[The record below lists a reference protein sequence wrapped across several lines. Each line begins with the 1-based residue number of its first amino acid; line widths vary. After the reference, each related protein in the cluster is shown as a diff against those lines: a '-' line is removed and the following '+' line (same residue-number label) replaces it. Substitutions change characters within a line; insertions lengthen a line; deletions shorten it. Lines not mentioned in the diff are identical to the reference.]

1 MNLRDLINALS
12 GEIEEVL
19 PDLDTWAERLLTG
32 DPDDPGCLEAL
43 DRYLAQIERIASATG
58 MAGYAGLQAF
68 CGHLGE
74 HALAATSLP
83 RDARAAYEPVLRGWP
98 ALLLYYLANSADAS
112 AAAGLIDHL
121 RVAPDP
127 IDDQRALELAHLL
140 YAEPIADP
148 ALLDDGSPPRPLEAQ
163 PADVDLTVPA
173 DVDQK
178 LFDGFLHEGPQQAAE
193 FCRLAQNIAA
203 GRSDHPELVAAKRFA
218 HTLKGSA
225 SIIGIRG
232 IASLGHH
239 VEDILDYLEREGG
252 RVPPALAEA
261 LLDAGFCLEQMVA
274 SIVGDDEP
282 PANART
288 VLQAVLDL
296 ANRIDRGEPLLAAE
310 APALAAADPP
320 ETAPPAAAPAGGA
333 GTPSAALRVPVK
345 IVDDLFRVSGEM
357 SVRMGQVETRV
368 KRAAQRTV
376 QLRAQ
381 GQNLQKRL
389 IELENLVDLRA
400 LSMMRARS
408 RRGEQSEFDPL
419 ELDQY
424 NELHGATHALM
435 EDAAD
440 ARALGNRLEEDISQL
455 GTVIAQQQRLQKDLQ
470 HLVAS
475 TRMTPVGALASR
487 LQRNVR
493 QTCQAT
499 GKDAE
504 LVIEGSEIQVD
515 GLVLSQLAEP
525 LLHMLRNAV
534 DHGIE
539 SLAER
544 VAAGKSARGRI
555 ALSFSRQGQQAVV
568 RCSDDGHGLDLAA
581 IRAHALE
588 RGLVSADTVLSD
600 EEVSRLIFA
609 PGFSTRSTVTEIS
622 GRGVGLD
629 VVREWVDSMSGT
641 LHVAS
646 RPGAGCTLELRFP
659 ASLTTAMALVFE
671 AAGQAF
677 AAPVVTIVQAVA
689 RGVGG
694 FATVGKDLVFQLGG
708 SSYVACRFA
717 ELVGLSTGPE
727 APPVADC
734 DVVLARTGV
743 SIQAFA
749 VDRLLDVREVLIKEA
764 GRYVRHLPG
773 VSGLTILGDGAVA
786 AFVDL
791 AQLSKYALTGQ
802 GQARAPRAPRPEQA
816 GPSVLIV
823 DDSLSVRNSLQQL
836 ILDAG
841 FRAQTARD
849 GLEAVEALR
858 QFRPDVVLTD
868 LEMPNMNGL
877 ELTSHIRGRED
888 LKGLP
893 VIMVTSRSQEK
904 HRHQAEQAGVS
915 RYVTKP
921 YNESMLLEA
930 IRQVA
935 A

>member
-1 MNLRDLINALS
+1 MNLRDLISALS

-32 DPDDPGCLEAL
+32 DPEDPGCMEAL
-43 DRYLAQIERIASATG
+43 DRYLGQIERIASATG

-83 RDARAAYEPVLRGWP
+83 RAARAAYEPVLRGWP
-98 ALLLYYLANSADAS
+98 ALLMYYLANSTDAS

-127 IDDQRALELAHLL
+127 ISEERALELAHLL

-163 PADVDLTVPA
+163 QADVDLAVPA

-203 GRSDHPELVAAKRFA
+203 GRSDGPEVVAAKRFA

-232 IASLGHH
+232 IAALGHH

-252 RVPPALAEA
+252 RVPPALAEV

-282 PANART
+282 PANARA

-296 ANRIDRGEPLLAAE
+296 ANRIDRGEPF
-310 APALAAADPP
+310 ALAAAPAQETAGPP
-320 ETAPPAAAPAGGA
+320 ETAPPAPAGAA
-333 GTPSAALRVPVK
+333 GTPPAALRVPVK
-345 IVDDLFRVSGEM
+345 IVDDLFRVAGEM

-408 RRGEQSEFDPL
+408 RRGEQSDFDPL
-419 ELDQY
+419 EFDQY
-424 NELHGATHALM
+424 NELHGAAHALM

-440 ARALGNRLEEDISQL
+440 ARVLGNRLEEDLAQL
-455 GTVIAQQQRLQKDLQ
+455 GTVVAQQQRLQKDLQ

-504 LVIEGSEIQVD
+504 LIIEGSEIQVD

-539 SLAER
+539 SLGER

-555 ALSFSRQGQQAVV
+555 VLSFSRQGQQAVV

-588 RGLVSADTVLSD
+588 RGLVSADTALSD
-600 EEVSRLIFA
+600 EEASRLIFA
-609 PGFSTRSTVTEIS
+609 PGFSTRSAVTEIS

-646 RPGAGCTLELRFP
+646 RQGAGCALELRFP
-659 ASLTTAMALVFE
+659 ASLTTAQALVFE

-717 ELVGLSTGPE
+717 ELVGLATG
-727 APPVADC
+727 AQARPVADC

-773 VSGLTILGDGAVA
+773 VAGLTILGDGAVA

-791 AQLSKYALTGQ
+791 AQLSRHALTGQ
-802 GQARAPRAPRPEQA
+802 GQTQAPRALRPEQA